1 MGLMSSTITVLKE
14 FFDSNEIPA
23 YLVGGYLR
31 DSLLDLSSN
40 DLDIAVKGHGILLG
54 QQLANRMQGSLVTLD
69 HDRKIARVVMP
80 EGGGHVDIS
89 SIYGTIEEDLSRR
102 DFTVDAMALNISD
115 IGFPFP
121 YDAILDPYGGRRD
134 LSLGRIRMIKSDV
147 FLKDGIRLL
156 RAVRLAKILGFTI
169 DNVTQLSIREC
180 ANMLVEVSPERVR
193 DEFLELFRLKG
204 AKKTLDCLDDLGLLC
219 NIIPELEAL
228 RDVEQAGEHYWD
240 VFEHTKQT
248 VEAVDEVTTAS
259 GHDISVTDTLYWGP
273 DMDSY
278 FGEVVSDGYD
288 RRVMLRLG
296 ALFHDIA
303 KPQTKTV
310 DHNDKTRF
318 LGHPK
323 LGSLMA
329 ENRLKLMR
337 VGSRGI
343 KEVCTMVEHHL
354 RPTQMSHNLS
364 TPTNRSVFRFYRDL
378 GDSVYSVLYL
388 SLADYLAARGPT
400 LQLDDWQRRVD
411 LANYVLAQGRS
422 VVHQEK
428 QKRILTGEDLI
439 NVFGLEP
446 GPKFRT
452 ILDGLEEARIL
463 GEVNSREEGFDWVK
477 SALGQVEKASD

>member
-1 MGLMSSTITVLKE
+1 
-14 FFDSNEIPA
+14 
-23 YLVGGYLR
+23 
-31 DSLLDLSSN
+31 
-40 DLDIAVKGHGILLG
+40 
-54 QQLANRMQGSLVTLD
+54 
-69 HDRKIARVVMP
+69 
-80 EGGGHVDIS
+80 
-89 SIYGTIEEDLSRR
+89 
-102 DFTVDAMALNISD
+102 
-115 IGFPFP
+115 
-121 YDAILDPYGGRRD
+121 
-134 LSLGRIRMIKSDV
+134 
-147 FLKDGIRLL
+147 
-156 RAVRLAKILGFTI
+156 
-169 DNVTQLSIREC
+169 
-180 ANMLVEVSPERVR
+180 
-193 DEFLELFRLKG
+193 
-204 AKKTLDCLDDLGLLC
+204 
-219 NIIPELEAL
+219 
-228 RDVEQAGEHYWD
+228 
-240 VFEHTKQT
+240 
-248 VEAVDEVTTAS
+248 
-259 GHDISVTDTLYWGP
+259 
-273 DMDSY
+273 
-278 FGEVVSDGYD
+278 
-288 RRVMLRLG
+288 
-296 ALFHDIA
+296 
-303 KPQTKTV
+303 PQTKTV

-329 ENRLKLMR
+329 QNRLKLMR

-400 LQLDDWQRRVD
+400 LELDDWQRRVE